1 MNPESDKNMPES
13 HKDTIVRIAARG
25 DGVTVDGRH
34 VALSAPG
41 DIIESGGGLL
51 HGDHHIEPICPHFN
65 LCGGC
70 QLQHVDDFTLN
81 KFVKQR
87 IENALHGQD
96 IGLPVFTDSH
106 ISPSNSRRRV
116 SLRSSW
122 AGTMFQLGFNSEK
135 SHRILNLKQCDVMTS
150 KLFSLI
156 NPLREFLKPLI
167 DRRRNVQIKMAQID
181 QGIDLLIENWTPE
194 GLEQI
199 EGLIDFARNN
209 QLARLSVDD
218 GLGPVTQ
225 WEPEPVTISVSGVIV
240 PYPHFAFLQPTRD
253 GEDMLVAA
261 VRDITQKADK
271 IADLFAGL
279 GTFALSMQQNQKVY
293 AAEGERNSLL
303 ALKSAADKAQ
313 KQIFTEHR
321 DLYRRPLTT
330 EELNRFDAV
339 VLDPPRAGAREQ
351 VDLLAPSKVNSIAY
365 VSCNP
370 SSFAR
375 DAKRLIAGGYS
386 LEKIWPIGQFRWS
399 THVELVSK
407 FIKSNA

>member
-1 MNPESDKNMPES
+1 MNTESNSNM
-13 HKDTIVRIAARG
+13 IVRIAARG
-25 DGVTVDGRH
+25 DGITSDGRH

-51 HGDHHIEPICPHFN
+51 HGEHHIEPVCPHFN

-70 QLQHVDDFTLN
+70 QLQHVDDHSLRQ
-81 KFVKQR
+81 FVKQR

-96 IGLPVFTDSH
+96 TLLPIFADSH
-106 ISPSNSRRRV
+106 ISPANSRRRV

-122 AGTMFQLGFNSEK
+122 AGKTFQLGFSSEK
-135 SHRILNLKQCDVMTS
+135 SHRILNISQCDVMTS

-156 NPLREFLKPLI
+156 DPLRVFLKPLI
-167 DRRRNVQIKMAQID
+167 DRRRNVQIKMAEID
-181 QGIDLLIENWTPE
+181 QGIDILIENWTPE

-199 EGLIDFARNN
+199 EGLIDFARGN

-225 WEPEPVTISVSGVIV
+225 WEPEPATITLSGVAV
-240 PYPHFAFLQPTRD
+240 PYPHFAFLQATQD
-253 GEDMLVAA
+253 GEDILVSA
-261 VRDITQKADK
+261 VRDITKDADK

-279 GTFALSMQQNQKVY
+279 GTFALSMGQKQKVY

-303 ALKSAADKAQ
+303 ALKSAAGRAQ
-313 KQIFTEHR
+313 RQIFTEHR
-321 DLYRRPLTT
+321 DLYRRPLSI
-330 EELNRFDAV
+330 EELNRFDALI
-339 VLDPPRAGAREQ
+339 LDPPRAGAREQ
-351 VDLLAPSKVNSIAY
+351 VDLLASSTIASIAY

-375 DAKRLIAGGYS
+375 DAKRLIAGGYT
-386 LEKIWPIGQFRWS
+386 LEKIWPVGQFRWS

-407 FIKSNA
+407 FTKNNN

>member
-1 MNPESDKNMPES
+1 MNIESNPNM
-13 HKDTIVRIAARG
+13 IVRIAARG
-25 DGVTVDGRH
+25 DGITADGRH

-41 DIIESGGGLL
+41 DMIESGGGLL
-51 HGDHHIEPICPHFN
+51 HGNHHIDPICPHFN

-70 QLQHVDDFTLN
+70 QLQHVDDAALSQ
-81 KFVKQR
+81 FVRQR
-87 IENALHGQD
+87 IENALQGQD
-96 IGLPVFTDSH
+96 LELPNFAASH
-106 ISPSNSRRRV
+106 LSPPNSRRRV

-122 AGTMFQLGFNSEK
+122 AGKTFQLGFSSEK
-135 SHRILNLKQCDVMTS
+135 SHRIVDVSQCDVMTS

-156 NPLREFLKPLI
+156 DPLREFLKPLI
-167 DRRRNVQIKMAQID
+167 DRRRNVQIKMAEID
-181 QGIDLLIENWTPE
+181 QGIDILIENWTPE

-199 EGLIDFARNN
+199 EALADFARNN

-218 GLGPVTQ
+218 GLGPMTQ
-225 WEPEPVTISVSGVIV
+225 WEPEPAAITLSGVAV
-240 PYPHFAFLQPTRD
+240 PYPHFAFLQATKD
-253 GEDMLVAA
+253 GEAMLKTA
-261 VRDITQKADK
+261 VCEITEEADK

-279 GTFALSMQQNQKVY
+279 GTFALSMRHNQKVY

-303 ALKSAADKAQ
+303 ALKSAAGRAQ
-313 KQIFTEHR
+313 RQIFAEHR
-321 DLYRRPLTT
+321 DLYRRPLSI

-351 VDLLAPSKVNSIAY
+351 VDLLAASNVASIAY

-375 DAKRLIAGGYS
+375 DAKRLIAGGYH
-386 LEKIWPIGQFRWS
+386 LEKIWPVGQFRWS

-407 FIKSNA
+407 FSKNNI